1 MNIDPIARWYRWIEY
16 AAFGRALE
24 RRRFAYLDR
33 LSGARRVLILG
44 EGDGRV
50 LERLLAVAPAA
61 EFDVIEMSAEMI
73 ALARARIGNSARVR
87 FLHQDA
93 LAGELPSAS
102 YDGVVTLFFLDCFNE
117 DDLRR
122 VINKIKNAIEGDGIW
137 LVTDFAI
144 PEAGWLRWHARL
156 WIRTMYEFFGM
167 TTGLRV
173 RSLPPIAE
181 ILQEAGLRRSEYS
194 TERGGLIRSEVWIKE
209 RR

>member
-33 LSGARRVLILG
+33 LSDARRVLILG

-87 FLHQDA
+87 FLQQDA
-93 LAGELPSAS
+93 LTHQLPATN

-117 DDLRR
+117 GDLRR
-122 VINKIKNAIEGDGIW
+122 VINKIKNAIEDDGIW

-156 WIRTMYEFFGM
+156 WIRTMYLFFGA
-167 TTGLRV
+167 TTGLHV
-173 RSLPPIAE
+173 RSLPPIAK